1 MRNGKADVHTDPGKP
16 LLHASIRA
24 GTTNDAAQLTALYG
38 GCVRCR
44 QRRSEELC
52 KRSQSKAHS
61 RCHVGPGPLTHLL
74 HRRGHA
80 AGRNR
85 AEVRAHERLE
95 CIERQRTYNLQCVR
109 CMRGRGLGCAQLV
122 DAERRMNAEFTDREQ
137 CAGATAMGRCAV
149 CRLYGECGSS
159 ATARLTL
166 LTHSCAH
173 VRCAVERVV
182 VVEQRR
188 VCAVFDE
195 RLHSAVNTGRLAQRA
210 AQAHLVAHAG
220 QWSSAK

>member
-1 MRNGKADVHTDPGKP
+1 M
-16 LLHASIRA
+16 
-24 GTTNDAAQLTALYG
+24 
-38 GCVRCR
+38 RCR
-44 QRRSEELC
+44 QRRSEELV
-52 KRSQSKAHS
+52 KRSQGYSIAFEMPCRPTLGRS
-61 RCHVGPGPLTHLL
+61 LLHLL

-159 ATARLTL
+159 ATARLT
-166 LTHSCAH
+166 
-173 VRCAVERVV
+173 
-182 VVEQRR
+182 RR
-188 VCAVFDE
+188 
-195 RLHSAVNTGRLAQRA
+195 TA
-210 AQAHLVAHAG
+210 ARMFAAR
-220 QWSSAK
+220 

>member
-1 MRNGKADVHTDPGKP
+1 MDSSAHTYVPPFPATRQAVRHSEAAQSAVNRMRNGKADVHTDPGKP

-24 GTTNDAAQLTALYG
+24 GTTNDAAQLTALCG

-44 QRRSEELC
+44 QRRSDELC
-52 KRSQSKAHS
+52 KRSQGKAHS

-122 DAERRMNAEFTDREQ
+122 DAERRMNAV
-137 CAGATAMGRCAV
+137 GV
-149 CRLYGECGSS
+149 
-159 ATARLTL
+159 
-166 LTHSCAH
+166 H
-173 VRCAVERVV
+173 
-182 VVEQRR
+182 
-188 VCAVFDE
+188 
-195 RLHSAVNTGRLAQRA
+195 
-210 AQAHLVAHAG
+210 
-220 QWSSAK
+220 